1 VSTGFYK
8 APGARFTV
16 RKVFLLDKTTL
27 DRGFVDS
34 LPPEKTFPSGG
45 TTEIGNGL
53 LGFSPKIAS
62 KYFYDAKGSALFE
75 RITRLPEYYPTRTER
90 SILVH
95 DGPKIAHRL
104 AEHLGG
110 VDTVIEPGAGNC
122 EKAAFL
128 CDLLQP
134 ERYVGVDISGEFI
147 HRAGAELRRACP
159 GLDVQTVTGDI
170 TADISLPADL
180 PASRRL
186 VFYPGSSI
194 GNFDPTEAVALMA
207 RMRRLAGD
215 EGALLIGV
223 DLVKDTGVLEAAYND
238 AAGVTAAFN
247 LNILDHVNTLIGSDF
262 RTRQWRHRAFFNRAQ
277 SRIEMHLEARSALKV
292 RWPGAERVFAVGESI
307 HTENSYKYRVGDFAR
322 LLAKAGFA
330 HHEHWT
336 DERGWFAVVLA
347 RP

>member
-8 APGARFTV
+8 APGVRFTFW
-16 RKVFLLDKTTL
+16 KVFRLDKTTL
-27 DRGFVDS
+27 DWGFVDATAT
-34 LPPEKTFPSGG
+34 ETTFPTGG
-45 TTEIGNGL
+45 TTEIANGL

-62 KYFYDAKGSALFE
+62 KYFYDARGSALFE
-75 RITRLPEYYPTRTER
+75 LITRLPEYYPTRTER
-90 SILVH
+90 SILVRH
-95 DGPKIAHRL
+95 GPEIANRL
-104 AEHLGG
+104 AAHLGG

-147 HRAGAELRRACP
+147 QQAGAELRRACP
-159 GLDVQTVTGDI
+159 GLDVRTVTGDI
-170 TADISLPADL
+170 TADITLPSDL
-180 PASRRL
+180 PAGRRL

-207 RMRRLAGD
+207 RMRRLAGE

-247 LNILDHVNTLIGSDF
+247 LNILDHMNTLIGSDF
-262 RTRQWRHRAFFNRAQ
+262 RIRQWRHRAFFNLAQ

-292 RWPGAERVFAVGESI
+292 RWPGAERRFAAGEGI

-330 HHEHWT
+330 RHEHWT